1 MLMSKIG
8 QRSKLNLLAQENLL
22 TTDVTNDYYLSVV
35 RQKTLTLK
43 ELSAEVAATH
53 GHQNAGE
60 VEMLT
65 REVLELAEWY
75 LSNGFSVN
83 TPLGYFQTNVQGSV
97 TNAEL
102 DSLDTGRIK
111 LSVGYTM
118 SQEMTDTLAAAEI
131 NVEVDKAKVG
141 PQISAVISS
150 QDAKNPEAVT
160 RGQSTPVKAG
170 ATTIIRGRNLKVG
183 GPEGAQVGI
192 TLTRTDEEAEPIFIP
207 AIDLYPNEP
216 KEVGFIMPASA
227 PDGSTWS
234 VTITSQL
241 NANGKYTKSLRTMT
255 LENAFTIGQAAAPPS
270 GGDDDESGQGSF
282 G

>member
-1 MLMSKIG
+1 MSKIG

-183 GPEGAQVGI
+183 GPEGAQVGV
-192 TLTRTDEEAEPIFIP
+192 TLTRTDQEAEPIFIP

-255 LENAFTIGQAAAPPS
+255 LENAFTIGQAATPPS
-270 GGDDDESGQGSF
+270 GGDDDDESGQGSF